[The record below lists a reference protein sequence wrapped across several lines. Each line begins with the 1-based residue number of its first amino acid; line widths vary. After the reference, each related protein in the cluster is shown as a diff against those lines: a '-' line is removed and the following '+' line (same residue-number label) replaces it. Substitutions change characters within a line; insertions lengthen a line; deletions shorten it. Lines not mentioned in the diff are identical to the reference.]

1 MCRRLAVPPGRP
13 ARAVTVRTLTTPARG
28 TPRGLVI
35 GLAGRV
41 AGGTLS
47 DLGVGIALGFGF
59 GFGFGFD
66 AVVVHALPRLTPAQR
81 FR

>member
-35 GLAGRV
+35 DLAGRV
-41 AGGTLS
+41 TGGTLS
-47 DLGVGIALGFGF
+47 DLGVGIAL
-59 GFGFGFD
+59 GFGFD

>member
-35 GLAGRV
+35 DLAGRV

-59 GFGFGFD
+59 GYD